1 MRISS
6 LRIAMTV
13 GLLSLMIPI
22 AAQAQ
27 WWQHHPKYLH
37 AMSDLRTAYWL
48 IAHHDP
54 MDPLANDEERRAMKD
69 IRYAYHALNDA
80 SIMDNK
86 DIDAHPPADMT
97 FYDHRGRLH
106 HALDLLHDAHN
117 DVTGEEED
125 PAARGFRH
133 EALKRIDAAAHDTD
147 VAIHAWNF

>member
-1 MRISS
+1 MLKGQ
-6 LRIAMTV
+6 LRTI
-13 GLLSLMIPI
+13 LLATCAALAIPA

-69 IRYAYHALNDA
+69 IRYAYQALKDA

-86 DIDAHPPADMT
+86 DIDAQPPADMT